1 MLRSQKVIIVGG
13 GSAGWMTAATLI
25 KLFPKK
31 DITVIESPTKGTIS
45 VGESTLS
52 SINQWLDL
60 LEIKDKDFM
69 PYTKAS
75 YKLSIRFENFY
86 KLKDGGFHYPF
97 GKTYEN
103 NFVGSKETWFFKKQ
117 FNLKTPNSNY
127 ADFVCPTMS
136 LVNNNVLFKNENK
149 EIPLFDFKNDVA
161 YHFDAVK
168 FADWLK
174 KYYCIP
180 KGVKHIY
187 EDINTIEQNKDGIKS
202 LNKKHKADLY
212 IDCTGFSSLLLGQA
226 LKEPFEDYSDL
237 LPNNKAWATNLKYTN
252 KEKELK
258 PYTNCTAIQNGWV
271 WNIPSW
277 DKIGTGYVYSDKFI
291 SDDEALNQFKKYL
304 KRKNLVFKN
313 IKMRVGTHRRLFVK
327 NVCAIG
333 LSGAFIEPLE
343 SNGLLTVHEF
353 LIKLVKILK
362 RKNLSQWDRDNFN
375 YYCKDFFNFFAEFV
389 AYHYALSH
397 RRDTKYWK
405 EINNKSFYDK
415 RKIETELKSNMEVY
429 MNNYQFSSSPGV
441 HYISAGMNYFNINI
455 TDKNMPNNIK
465 NYISNREVEIK
476 KFNKTCKQKNTL
488 FNYLKYN
495 IHNK

>member
-1 MLRSQKVIIVGG
+1 MLKSQKVIIVGG

-31 DITVIESPTKGTIS
+31 NITVIESPTKETIS

-86 KLKDGGFHYPF
+86 KLNDGGFHYPF
-97 GKTYEN
+97 GSVYEN
-103 NFVGSKETWFFKKQ
+103 NFVGSKETWFLKKE
-117 FNLKTPNSNY
+117 FNSKIPNSNY
-127 ADFVCPTMS
+127 ANFVSPTMS

-149 EIPLFDFKNDVA
+149 EIPLFNFKNDVA

-187 EDINTIEQNKDGIKS
+187 EDINTIEQDKDGIKS

-252 KEKELK
+252 KEKQLK

-304 KRKNLVFKN
+304 KQKNLVYKN
-313 IKMRVGTHRRLFVK
+313 IKMKVGTHKRLFVK

-415 RKIETELKSNMEVY
+415 RRIDTELKSNMEVY
-429 MNNYQFSSSPGV
+429 MNNYQFNSFPGV
-441 HYISAGMNYFNINI
+441 HYISAGMNYFNINT
-455 TDKNMPNNIK
+455 TDKSMPNNIK
-465 NYISNREVEIK
+465 DYIFNREIEIK
-476 KFNKTCKQKNTL
+476 KFNKICKQKNTL
-488 FNYLKYN
+488 FDYLKYN

>member
-1 MLRSQKVIIVGG
+1 MLKSQKVIIVGG

-25 KLFPKK
+25 KIFPKK
-31 DITVIESPTKGTIS
+31 DITVIESPTKGTVS

-60 LEIKDKDFM
+60 LEIKDEDFM

-103 NFVGSKETWFFKKQ
+103 NFVGSKETWFVKKK
-117 FNLKTPNSNY
+117 FNSKIPNSNY
-127 ADFVCPTMS
+127 ANFVSPTMS

-149 EIPLFDFKNDVA
+149 EIPLFNFKNDVA

-187 EDINTIEQNKDGIKS
+187 EDINTIEQDKDGIKS

-313 IKMRVGTHRRLFVK
+313 IKMRVGTHKRLFVK

-415 RKIETELKSNMEVY
+415 RRIETELKSNMEVY
-429 MNNYQFSSSPGV
+429 MNNYQFNSFPGV

-455 TDKNMPNNIK
+455 TDKNIPNDIK
-465 NYISNREVEIK
+465 NYISNREIEIK
-476 KFNKTCKQKNTL
+476 KFNKICKQKNTL